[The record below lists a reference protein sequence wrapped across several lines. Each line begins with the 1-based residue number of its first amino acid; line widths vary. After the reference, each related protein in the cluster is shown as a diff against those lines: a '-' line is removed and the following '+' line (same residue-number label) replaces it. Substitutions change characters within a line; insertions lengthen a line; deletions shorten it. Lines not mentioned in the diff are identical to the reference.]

1 MKKKYIKPVITIH
14 GTSGLLLLE
23 TLVLSDTGVNTG
35 YANKRHEEEEAY
47 EEEEMQELIIHMMAD
62 GKNNNTLW

>member
-14 GTSGLLLLE
+14 RTSGPLLLE

-35 YANKRHEEEEAY
+35 YANKRHDAEEAY